1 MSRNDERRT
10 ANDGGRRES
19 GLANLSIRR
28 YRGIRNLTI
37 DRLAQVTLIAGAN
50 GVGKT
55 RLLDATAKLWKTS
68 TMMPTAGASDVR
80 AASRTGPITWITS
93 SDLDPKTRT
102 AWWDNAGLSRQQT
115 EVIDAV
121 RRIAGNIKW
130 ITLISPDSDTRL
142 IPVAMTTDHGN
153 PIPLKTLGSGAVR
166 FFEIALALAN
176 TRDGLL
182 LIETPDAGV
191 HCTAQN
197 TLWAMILERATRNNV
212 QVLATTH
219 STDSIYALA
228 EATRTRHDDAAAA
241 YLRLERRDDEV
252 RAVEYTMEAIRV
264 ADKQNIAVA

>member
-10 ANDGGRRES
+10 TSNGGRRES

-37 DRLAQVTLIAGAN
+37 DRLARVTLIAGAN

-68 TMMPTAGASDVR
+68 TMMPTAGASNVR

-102 AWWDNAGLSRQQT
+102 TWWDNAGLTGQQN

-121 RRIAGNIKW
+121 RRITGNIKG

-166 FFEIALALAN
+166 FFEIAIALAN

-191 HCTAQN
+191 HYTAQD
-197 TLWAMILERATRNNV
+197 TLWAMILERATQNNV

-241 YLRLERRDDEV
+241 YLRLERRNDEV
-252 RAVEYTMEAIRV
+252 RAVEYAMEAIRV